1 MQRVSLKNK
10 GSHTKQRRFPHL
22 MRVLVLWSGVACLPA
37 TAEPAEPDDKTPP
50 HVMRILTVGNR
61 LPFRQEIRDGIRYEL
76 TPPEGSLPPS
86 EVRVGFESN
95 NEEQNAKSSARMRL
109 GEVSP
114 PLKFPVPESGSIQI
128 RDSDNQGWLKAN
140 ISPKGASLVVVWK
153 TGEKWNEVASVT
165 LDDSSTAIPEKAV
178 RIVNASHLQIGVV
191 FGKSRYRLLPATSHV
206 LTMEPSATA
215 AKMEILYAEPG
226 SKAESLKAVLRT
238 TVTNETGIRRQWIIH
253 RSDQPGARHPLG
265 IIPVFEPRQ
274 PMQTSSR

>member
-1 MQRVSLKNK
+1 MALS
-10 GSHTKQRRFPHL
+10 G
-22 MRVLVLWSGVACLPA
+22 LVYLPA
-37 TAEPAEPDDKTPP
+37 VAEEPALEGKTPP
-50 HVMRILTVGNR
+50 HEMRILTVGNR
-61 LPFRQEIRDGIRYEL
+61 LPFRQELRNGIRYEL
-76 TPPEGSLPPS
+76 DPPEGSLPPS

-95 NEEQNAKSSARMRL
+95 NEEQNAKSSARIRL

-128 RDSDNQGWLKAN
+128 RDSQNKPWLNTK
-140 ISPKGASLVVVWK
+140 ISSAGASLVVVWK
-153 TGEKWNEVASVT
+153 TGQKWDEVGSLT

-206 LTMEPSATA
+206 LSMEPGATA

-226 SKAESLKAVLRT
+226 GKTESLKAVLRT
-238 TVTNETGIRRQWIIH
+238 TVTNETAIRRQWIVH

-274 PMQTSSR
+274 PIQTPPR